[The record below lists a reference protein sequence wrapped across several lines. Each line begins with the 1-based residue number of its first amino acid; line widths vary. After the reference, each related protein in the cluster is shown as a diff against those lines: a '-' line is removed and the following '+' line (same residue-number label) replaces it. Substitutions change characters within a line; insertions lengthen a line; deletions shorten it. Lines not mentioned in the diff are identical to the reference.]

1 MMLLEKVT
9 CVCLNVSVWTGA
21 KKLRPEDFK
30 GVSVPPEEI
39 VSLGQK
45 KTHDKSALKDF
56 STLKMRAAR
65 YLDGIGTTILGGK
78 VWAIP
83 EHELDDAIVFIE
95 KLKNQF
101 EVAKQVFISN
111 FYQVQEDWLEKNAEW
126 ASILRP
132 YLESATSVQGKFS
145 FSWQT
150 FKMVQ
155 AEDETDLEESVKSDM
170 VSNIMKDIS
179 RLAREFSDATKEM
192 KESVPQKSLGRL
204 HRLVVKL
211 EGLSFTTSA
220 ASMVAAEL
228 RELLPEEGSIKGMA
242 LYKLR
247 RLVIQLSNPKV
258 LEEVFAA
265 AKQGANFFD
274 DFWMEPLEKPAQE
287 DSAQD
292 SDVQDQQDLDVQE
305 QDPDVQEQQNLDVQD
320 QPVPVSNPGHS
331 FPDTWF

>member
-1 MMLLEKVT
+1 MIMMLLEKVT
-9 CVCLNVSVWTGA
+9 CICLNVSVWTGA

-45 KTHDKSALKDF
+45 KTHDKTALKGF
-56 STLKMRAAR
+56 STLKMRAVR

-83 EHELDDAIVFIE
+83 EHELEGAIVYLE
-95 KLKNQF
+95 ELKGQF
-101 EVAKQVFISN
+101 EVAKQIFISE

-132 YLESATSVQGKFS
+132 YLESVSSVQGKFS
-145 FSWQT
+145 FLWQT
-150 FKMVQ
+150 FKMAQ
-155 AEDETDLEESVKSDM
+155 AEDEADLEESVKSDM

-204 HRLVVKL
+204 HRLVKKL

-228 RELLPEEGSIKGMA
+228 RELLPEEDSIKGMA

-287 DSAQD
+287 DSARD
-292 SDVQDQQDLDVQE
+292 SDIQYQQD
-305 QDPDVQEQQNLDVQD
+305 LDVQD

-331 FPDTWF
+331 LPDTWF